1 MTKVNSNN
9 GNNKPYRI
17 YDKTT
22 RQWFEVTPEQYKE
35 FDRERTNKRKR
46 EQFHGRCMCPRSKW
60 WLCDGMCE
68 DCEFHAP
75 GDMLSLDAPVE
86 SEDGIESTLG
96 DVLPSGE
103 DPIEEVILDQIL
115 MEQLLKRL
123 LEIMPEAKTIGELR
137 LKNMKDDDIAD
148 IIGINRNTFRS
159 RIKKAKEILKEEF
172 GDDLPF

>member
-1 MTKVNSNN
+1 
-9 GNNKPYRI
+9 
-17 YDKTT
+17 
-22 RQWFEVTPEQYKE
+22 
-35 FDRERTNKRKR
+35 
-46 EQFHGRCMCPRSKW
+46 
-60 WLCDGMCE
+60 
-68 DCEFHAP
+68 
-75 GDMLSLDAPVE
+75 MLSLDAPVE

-123 LEIMPEAKTIGELR
+123 FEIMPEAKTIGELR

-148 IIGINRNTFRS
+148 IIGIKRSTFRS
-159 RIKKAKEILKEEF
+159 RIEKAREILKKEF